1 MENNISYIP
10 ENKQDRKWGLTVCSI
25 GFQKVNPGE
34 DYPPQK
40 HNPEYMFNPS
50 VGRVLSEYQLPY
62 ITEGNGRLVT
72 EVSGNKYLTS
82 GDIFLK

>member
-34 DYPPQK
+34 EYPPQK

-50 VGRVLSEYQLPY
+50 VGRVLSE
-62 ITEGNGRLVT
+62 
-72 EVSGNKYLTS
+72 
-82 GDIFLK
+82 